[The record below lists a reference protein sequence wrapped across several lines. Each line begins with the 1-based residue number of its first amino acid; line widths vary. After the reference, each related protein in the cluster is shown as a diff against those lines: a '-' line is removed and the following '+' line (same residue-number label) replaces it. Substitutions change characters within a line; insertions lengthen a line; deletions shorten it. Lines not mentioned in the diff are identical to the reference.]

1 MYRFIAFTVLTIL
14 SGDPI
19 YWCIDP
25 LFPVVHRPI
34 APTDVTIL
42 SIRFIDPTIH
52 CSYWSNYPV
61 DRIYRSN
68 DSLLQFHWSNYSFD
82 LICRSIYLLI
92 CLSIHVK
99 WSTDWRLLV
108 LVQSVIFHPSLEVAL
123 PPFNRPLPII
133 FVIPDQVELPTSSTI
148 CYRISDKSPYHPALS
163 YVCDDLRCV
172 LRISNEGDD
181 RMGAK
186 IKTPKNP

>member
-68 DSLLQFHWSNYSFD
+68 DPLLPFHWSRSPSWAPDWSDYSFD

-123 PPFNRPLPII
+123 RPFNRPLPII
-133 FVIPDQVELPTSSTI
+133 FVIPD
-148 CYRISDKSPYHPALS
+148 
-163 YVCDDLRCV
+163 
-172 LRISNEGDD
+172 
-181 RMGAK
+181 
-186 IKTPKNP
+186 

>member
-1 MYRFIAFTVLTIL
+1 M
-14 SGDPI
+14 
-19 YWCIDP
+19 
-25 LFPVVHRPI
+25 VHRSI
-34 APTDVTIL
+34 APTNVTIL

-68 DSLLQFHWSNYSFD
+68 DPLLQFHWSNYSFD
-82 LICRSIYLLI
+82 LICGSIYLLI

-123 PPFNRPLPII
+123 RPFNRPLPII

-148 CYRISDKSPYHPALS
+148 CYRISDKSPCHPALS
-163 YVCDDLRCV
+163 HVCDDLRFQMKGMIEWGQKSKPPKI
-172 LRISNEGDD
+172 LRASN
-181 RMGAK
+181 
-186 IKTPKNP
+186 KT

>member
-1 MYRFIAFTVLTIL
+1 M
-14 SGDPI
+14 
-19 YWCIDP
+19 
-25 LFPVVHRPI
+25 VHRSI
-34 APTDVTIL
+34 APTNVTIL

-68 DSLLQFHWSNYSFD
+68 DPLLQFHWSRSPSWAPDWSDYSFD

-123 PPFNRPLPII
+123 RPFNRLLSII

-148 CYRISDKSPYHPALS
+148 CYRISDKSPCHPALS
-163 YVCDDLRCV
+163 HVCNDLRFQMKGMIEWGQKSKPPKI
-172 LRISNEGDD
+172 LRASN
-181 RMGAK
+181 
-186 IKTPKNP
+186 KT